1 MKTFKIMSLALL
13 LLLCSCAE
21 SYEYYE
27 DNGIRERK
35 AEVEYVD
42 SEEKLYNII
51 YNSIAEFQTRVLISD
66 NNSSETIFAVRKR
79 VLDDNPEF
87 FWTDAS
93 SVMHSGNTNYNELN
107 ISPLDSNTSLDDVRK
122 MCEKVSDAA
131 DRIIND
137 IPDDASDWEKILF
150 VHDAIVNNTHYQLD
164 DTDKYT
170 NTVYGC
176 LVRKSTQTYGYT
188 QAFQY
193 IMKRLGFE
201 CGNVTNDGHSWN
213 YVRLDGKYYWVDTAW
228 DDPIYE
234 DSSIKS
240 ITHYFFMAD
249 SEHFKLEHN
258 LEKGNNFF
266 VPKCDSIDKYYYTVD
281 GSYLKSFDIEAITD
295 VIRRHTG
302 EQKIE
307 LVFSDDEAYKNA
319 KELMSQSYGAN
330 EMYEAIPEGSNISY
344 SYNDDKKMMN
354 IFINKNDE

>member
-1 MKTFKIMSLALL
+1 MKVFKMMSPALL

-21 SYEYYE
+21 NYDYKEYY
-27 DNGIRERK
+27 GIREQPSN
-35 AEVEYVD
+35 VEYAD

-51 YNSIAEFQTRVLISD
+51 YQNIAEFQMQMLISD
-66 NNSSETIFAVRKR
+66 NNSAKTIFDVCER

-87 FWTDAS
+87 FWAS
-93 SVMHSGNTNYNELN
+93 SSSVAHSGNANYNEFQ
-107 ISPLDSNTSLDDVRK
+107 ISARDINTSLDDIKK
-122 MCEKVSDAA
+122 MCEKVSVAA
-131 DRIIND
+131 DNIIND

-150 VHDAIVNNTHYQLD
+150 VHDTIVNNTHYQLD

-176 LVRKSTQTYGYT
+176 LVRKSTQTNGYT

-201 CGNVTNDGHSWN
+201 CGKVANDGHSWN

-228 DDPIYE
+228 DDPVYE
-234 DSSIKS
+234 DSSINS

-249 SEHFKLEHN
+249 NEHFKLEHN

-281 GSYLKSFDIEAITD
+281 GSYLKSFDINAITD
-295 VIRRHTG
+295 VMRRHTG
-302 EQKIE
+302 EKRIE
-307 LVFSDDEAYKNA
+307 LMFADDEAYKNA
-319 KELMSQSYGAN
+319 KESMENSCGVN
-330 EMYEAIPEGSNISY
+330 EMYEVIPEGSMISY
-344 SYNDDKKMMN
+344 SYNDEKRMLN
-354 IFINKNDE
+354 ILVKQNGD